1 MLITLNDEDGKIE
14 GQLIIPPRSKT
25 SVGEQCNGGDV
36 IVQVLKAAGVEYVF
50 GIISIHNIPI
60 YDAIARHGGIKTIT
74 NRSEP
79 GAVNMADGYAKAAG
93 RLGVVITS
101 TGSGAGNAAGSL
113 IEAQTNG
120 TPLLHITGQID
131 SPYLDQDKGFIH
143 EAKDQLGMLKAISKD
158 AFRVR
163 SVGSLAATIQYAIE
177 LAQTAPTGVVSV
189 EIPIDIQK
197 MMLSAPELHFN
208 TRSRLAPHLSA
219 VKEAAGIL
227 LSAKR
232 PLIWSGNG
240 VIQAEATEELTRL
253 AEMWG
258 AGVLTSQAGRGAI
271 PEDHPQCIGN
281 FAYNSAIRDFITSCD
296 VLLAVGT
303 RFRGSETRVW
313 QLPLP
318 RTIVQ
323 IDVDQLAIGRN
334 YQAAVGCIG
343 DAKLALQALIQECS
357 GKVKRDSSYLQE
369 VLQARNACR
378 DALRATLGPYDQLCD
393 DLRNSLNQD
402 AILVVDVT
410 ISATIWGSR
419 LFPVYGPRQYI
430 HAAGGG
436 IGQGL
441 QMGLGTRLGQPTRQV
456 VVIVGDG
463 GFQVNLGE
471 LGTAVQE
478 GIDVVIVLFNDSGY
492 GILRNIQNRV
502 FEGRHIGVDLQGLN
516 IEKLCVAYGIA
527 YYPITSATMF
537 RPAITTALKSGR
549 LSLLEVDMTAIGP
562 YRIPFAGYALSN

>member
-1 MLITLNDEDGKIE
+1 ME
-14 GQLIIPPRSKT
+14 GQCT
-25 SVGEQCNGGDV
+25 GGDI
-36 IVQVLKAAGVEYVF
+36 IVQILKAAGVECIF

-60 YDAIARHGGIKTIT
+60 YDAIARQSGIRTIT

-79 GAVNMADGYAKAAG
+79 GAVNMADGYAKASG
-93 RLGVVITS
+93 TLGVVITS
-101 TGSGAGNAAGSL
+101 TGAGAGNAAGSL

-131 SPYLDQDKGFIH
+131 SPYLDQAKGFIH
-143 EAKDQLGMLKAISKD
+143 ECKDQFGMLKAISKE

-163 SVGSLAATIQYAIE
+163 SIGSLATTILYAIE
-177 LAQTAPTGVVSV
+177 VALAAPTGVVSV

-197 MMLSAPELHFN
+197 MMLTAPELSFDP
-208 TRSRLAPHLSA
+208 RPRPAPVLLSMR
-219 VKEAAGIL
+219 EAANIL
-227 LSAKR
+227 VSAKR

-240 VIQAEATEELTRL
+240 VIQSGAIEELTGI

-258 AGVLTSQAGRGAI
+258 AGVLTSQAGRGALR
-271 PEDHPQCIGN
+271 EDHPQCIGN
-281 FAYNSAIRDFITSCD
+281 FAYNSAIRDFLASCD

-318 RTIVQ
+318 RMIVQ
-323 IDVDQLAIGRN
+323 IDVDRLAIGRN
-334 YQAAVGCIG
+334 YPATMGCVA
-343 DAKLALQALIQECS
+343 DAKVALQALVYELT
-357 GKVKRDSSYLQE
+357 GKVKPDTSYLQE
-369 VLQARNACR
+369 VLHARNACR
-378 DALRATLGPYDQLCD
+378 GALRATLGAYDVFCV
-393 DLRNSLNQD
+393 DLRNSLDQD

-410 ISATIWGSR
+410 ISATLWGSR

-441 QMGLGTRLGQPTRQV
+441 QMGMGAKLGQPTRQV

-478 GIDVVIVLFNDSGY
+478 GIDVVIVLFNDDGY
-492 GILRNIQNRV
+492 GVLRNIQNRV
-502 FEGRHIGVDLQGLN
+502 LEGRHIGVDLQGLN
-516 IEKLCVAYGIA
+516 IEKLCEAYGIA
-527 YYPITSATMF
+527 YFPVTSTMMF
-537 RPAITTALKSGR
+537 RPAMRTALESGR
-549 LSLLEVDMTAIGP
+549 LSLIEVDMAAIGP